1 MVTGSGK
8 RNPVQNTHESIC
20 ITGYVT
26 SDATPTP
33 VLVPT
38 PVIARQYTK
47 SLLQLC
53 SFRNPTE
60 LMWKL
65 EPVKMSAKH
74 SQNTLRKHQLKPSRE
89 KQHYDKECHDNRLV
103 DTNTTHSSYCRKT
116 YVYSRSKCSAQV
128 PQKFSGLSS
137 NCFSSSISTSKI
149 S

>member
-26 SDATPTP
+26 SDATPAP

-38 PVIARQYTK
+38 PVIASQYTK

-65 EPVKMSAKH
+65 EPV
-74 SQNTLRKHQLKPSRE
+74 KPSRE

-116 YVYSRSKCSAQV
+116 YVYSRSKRSAQV